1 MYVSDDHKYF
11 MLGLVV
17 RLATKG
23 EKKIIIAR
31 AHFFALEIE

>member
-1 MYVSDDHKYF
+1 